1 MDKKGVK
8 LSVALTWVDPKTGLE
23 WQRNSPGKM
32 TWDKAMEY
40 AKTLS
45 IGGTMDWRLPNV
57 KEFETLLDRTR
68 YRPEMRSDIPFRDTL
83 SYWTR
88 TTFEE
93 GTNSA
98 WIMIFDGA
106 YILSYYKRNMYHV
119 HCVRGKW
126 TKGN

>member
-1 MDKKGVK
+1 M
-8 LSVALTWVDPKTGLE
+8 SVALTWVDPKTGLE

-40 AKTLS
+40 AKMLS
-45 IGGTMDWRLPNV
+45 IGGTRDWRLPSV
-57 KEFETLLDRTR
+57 EEFETLLDRTR

-98 WIMIFDGA
+98 WIIMFDGA

-119 HCVRGKW
+119 RCVRGKW
-126 TKGN
+126 AKGN